1 MPGWQDI
8 HFAYPGIF
16 WTALG
21 VLLFMLVIVS
31 GKLFRLKLPALL
43 ISSVAKRYYRHPKF
57 ALLHEAVTKSS
68 QTASKRIHWAGLLF
82 YAVLSAFISASLA
95 QPYQV
100 GKQLPEPP
108 RYRDI
113 MFVVD
118 TSINMILRDYAV
130 QGQRVQRM
138 TMMKDVLSHFIDQLQ
153 GNRMGVIA
161 FSEQAYTLVPMT
173 TDYVL
178 LNTQIQRLDSATLT
192 GRTNNLSHALLYTY
206 KQLVG
211 DSHGDELDV
220 RPVVV
225 LLTSVNRPTRDM
237 DPKAVAR
244 FYKQNSFYLHTVAIG
259 APDYIG
265 EEKNSVSLI
274 YHPANFKLLED
285 VATESGGLFFWAKNT
300 DSLKQAI
307 QTIQQASLRKVEA
320 QARYI
325 EIPLYHWPLLA
336 ALVWIILWQLLPAVS
351 SLLSRDRKIAT

>member
-1 MPGWQDI
+1 MPVWQDI

-16 WTALG
+16 WAAPG
-21 VLLFMLVIVS
+21 VLLLMVIVS
-31 GKLFRLKLPALL
+31 GKIFRLDLPALL
-43 ISSVAKRYYRHPKF
+43 INSVSKRYYRHPKF
-57 ALLHEAVTKSS
+57 DLLHEAVRKSS
-68 QTASKRIHWAGLLF
+68 QTAGKRIQWVGLLF

-130 QGQRVQRM
+130 QGRRVQRM
-138 TMMKDVLSHFIDQLQ
+138 TMMKDVLSHFIHQLQ

-206 KQLVG
+206 KQLAG
-211 DSHGDELDV
+211 ASHGDEQDA
-220 RPVVV
+220 RPVIV

-237 DPKAVAR
+237 DPRAVAR
-244 FYKQNSFYLHTVAIG
+244 FYKQNGFYLHTIAIG
-259 APDYIG
+259 APDYIE
-265 EEKNSVSLI
+265 EEKKSVSLI

-300 DSLKQAI
+300 DSLKQAV
-307 QTIQQASLRKVEA
+307 QTIQQASLRKVEV

-336 ALVWIILWQLLPAVS
+336 ALVWIILWQLLPVVS
-351 SLLSRDRKIAT
+351 SHFSQYRKIAT